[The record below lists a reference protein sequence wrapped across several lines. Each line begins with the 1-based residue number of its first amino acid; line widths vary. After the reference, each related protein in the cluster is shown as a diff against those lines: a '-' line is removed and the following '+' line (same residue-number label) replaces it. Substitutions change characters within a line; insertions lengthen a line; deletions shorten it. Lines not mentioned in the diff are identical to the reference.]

1 MVSVTAPTLPSA
13 AGGGGEVA
21 SSKEMAAAH
30 ALQRAV
36 ATRPDGNGHAAY
48 ERFVKL
54 VSDRPPTYPRD
65 LLAMRPAGPPVP
77 LNEVEPATA
86 ILRRFSTGAMAHG
99 SLSAEAPETIAIA
112 MNPLGGK
119 SDTREGGQDP
129 ARHRTQRLP
138 LDRNSPI
145 RQRAAA

>member
-1 MVSVTAPTLPSA
+1 MVSVTAPTLPSP

-65 LLAMRPAGPPVP
+65 LLAMPPAGPPVP
-77 LNEVEPATA
+77 LNEVEPATP
-86 ILRRFSTGAMAHG
+86 ILPRVPTGA
-99 SLSAEAPETIAIA
+99 LSPRPPAPEGHQDDADPI
-112 MNPLGGK
+112 
-119 SDTREGGQDP
+119 DP
-129 ARHRTQRLP
+129 ARAN
-138 LDRNSPI
+138 RNTPGNG
-145 RQRAAA
+145 RDP